1 MNQGQQKQNPTM
13 EVLFLFSLSAND
25 EEAYLDTASTASFH
39 LLISG
44 ESMHVTNLLIPIQ
57 VAEDAKED

>member
-1 MNQGQQKQNPTM
+1 MNQRQKKQNLTM
-13 EVLFLFSLSAND
+13 EVLFLLTAND
-25 EEAYLDTASTASFH
+25 EEAYLDTASTASFR

>member
-1 MNQGQQKQNPTM
+1 MNQRQQKQNLTM
-13 EVLFLFSLSAND
+13 EVLFLFLLTAND
-25 EEAYLDTASTASFH
+25 EGAYLDTASHASIR

-44 ESMHVTNLLIPIQ
+44 ESMHVANLLIPIQ

>member
-1 MNQGQQKQNPTM
+1 MYQRQQKQKLTM
-13 EVLFLFSLSAND
+13 EVLFLFLLSAND
-25 EEAYLDTASTASFH
+25 KGAYLDAASTASFH

>member
-1 MNQGQQKQNPTM
+1 MNQRQKKENLTM
-13 EVLFLFSLSAND
+13 EVLFLLTAND
-25 EEAYLDTASTASFH
+25 EEAYLDTASTASFR